1 MKQKI
6 SEDYAALLQ
15 RFTQIGYEVRS
26 IHNFSPDKP
35 HLILR
40 HDVDICLNRA
50 YKLAQ
55 IEAELGY
62 HAIYYVLPSSPFY
75 NVLSIENSNLIRKIS
90 ELGHEIGLHLELEG
104 DADLQKKADFE
115 AGILSQI
122 SRTPI
127 TSLSFHR
134 PTANASKVKFT
145 ELELEGYLSAYNKSL
160 FSDIAYVSDSR
171 GAWHYGHPLE
181 HEAVKN
187 RTAMQLLTH
196 PLWWTKDALCAP
208 EEDLASMRA
217 ELDQRNVEMM
227 SETFKI

>member
-6 SEDYAALLQ
+6 SESYQTLLQ
-15 RFTQIGYEVRS
+15 RFTSTGYEVRS
-26 IHNFSPDKP
+26 IHSFEPDKP

-55 IEAELGY
+55 TEAEMGH

-75 NVLSIENSNLIRKIS
+75 NILSIENGNLIRKIAG
-90 ELGHEIGLHLELEG
+90 LGHEIGLHLELEG
-104 DADLQKKADFE
+104 EADLQKKADFE

-122 SRTPI
+122 AQSPI

-145 ELELEGYLSAYNKSL
+145 ELELDGYLSAYNKSL

-171 GAWHYGHPLE
+171 GAWHYGHPLD
-181 HEAVKN
+181 HEAVQN

-196 PLWWTKDALCAP
+196 PIWWTKDALCP
-208 EEDLASMRA
+208 PQEDLTSMRA
-217 ELDQRNVEMM
+217 ELDQRNIEMIT
-227 SETFKI
+227 ETFKV

>member
-6 SEDYAALLQ
+6 SESYQSLLQ
-15 RFTQIGYEVRS
+15 SFTDIGYEVRS
-26 IHNFSPDKP
+26 IHDFEASKP

-55 IEAELGY
+55 IEAEMG
-62 HAIYYVLPSSPFY
+62 HSAIYYVLPSSPFY
-75 NVLSIENSNLIRKIS
+75 NVLSIENSDLIRKIS

-104 DADLQKKADFE
+104 DANLQKKADFE
-115 AGILSQI
+115 AGILREISQ
-122 SRTPI
+122 TPI

-145 ELELEGYLSAYNKSL
+145 ELEIEGYVSAYHKSL
-160 FSDIAYVSDSR
+160 FTDIAYVSDSR
-171 GAWHYGHPLE
+171 GAWHYGHPLA
-181 HEAVKN
+181 HDAIKN

-196 PLWWTKDALCAP
+196 PLWWTKDAFCTP
-208 EEDLASMRA
+208 EEDLSALRA

-227 SETFKI
+227 LETFKV

>member
-6 SEDYAALLQ
+6 SQSYQALLQ
-15 RFTQIGYEVRS
+15 GFTDIGYDVRS
-26 IHNFSPDKP
+26 IHDFQTDKP

-40 HDVDICLNRA
+40 HDVDICLHRA

-55 IEAELGY
+55 IEAEIG
-62 HAIYYVLPSSPFY
+62 HRSIYYILPSSPFY
-75 NVLSIENSNLIRKIS
+75 NILSIENGDLVRKIAA
-90 ELGHEIGLHLELEG
+90 LGHEIGLHLELEG

-115 AGILSQI
+115 AGILSEI
-122 SRTPI
+122 SQSPI

-160 FSDIAYVSDSR
+160 FTDIAYVSDSR
-171 GAWHYGHPLE
+171 GAWHYGHPLK

-196 PLWWTKDALCAP
+196 PIWWTKDALCSP
-208 EEDLASMRA
+208 EEDLTAIRA
-217 ELDQRNVEMM
+217 ELDQRNVAMM
-227 SETFKI
+227 AETFKV